1 LEETIEADSM
11 VSTFR
16 NRDDR
21 RSETLLSSTDVSSL
35 PSLRFV
41 PRRIDVLLFDG
52 SVELSDCSCFF
63 SIGPSEISSTVVSI
77 SSSMF
82 IGIGE

>member
-1 LEETIEADSM
+1 M

-21 RSETLLSSTDVSSL
+21 RSEKLLSSIDVSSL
-35 PSLRFV
+35 ASLRLL
-41 PRRIDVLLFDG
+41 PRLSSVLLFDD
-52 SVELSDCSCFF
+52 SVELSDCLCFF
-63 SIGPSEISSTVVSI
+63 SIGPSEFSSTVVLI